1 MSIPAHPDLHA
12 TCIMPFYNEGS
23 RALRV
28 LDAITRS
35 HAISQ
40 IICVDDGSTD
50 ETYRRIQEDYS
61 QVELIRLNQNQGKSL
76 AVARGLL
83 RARENNI
90 LLFDADLEG
99 INVHQLDAAITAF
112 SFSPWVDMIVLRRT
126 NDLLLCRLLRID
138 IVLSGERLVRKCDL
152 EQALESSPLGYQLE
166 LAIND
171 YMDANGKSVCW
182 KPLASEHTVKI
193 AKSGL
198 ARGVVKEIKQHT
210 ALMRFKGTGWYL
222 WNLATFCLWEY
233 GYERNLIRA
242 FTRLAA

>member
-1 MSIPAHPDLHA
+1 
-12 TCIMPFYNEGS
+12 
-23 RALRV
+23 
-28 LDAITRS
+28 
-35 HAISQ
+35 
-40 IICVDDGSTD
+40 
-50 ETYRRIQEDYS
+50 
-61 QVELIRLNQNQGKSL
+61 
-76 AVARGLL
+76 
-83 RARENNI
+83 
-90 LLFDADLEG
+90 
-99 INVHQLDAAITAF
+99 
-112 SFSPWVDMIVLRRT
+112 MIVLRRT

-193 AKSGL
+193 AKFGL

-210 ALMRFKGTGWYL
+210 ALMRFKGTGRYL